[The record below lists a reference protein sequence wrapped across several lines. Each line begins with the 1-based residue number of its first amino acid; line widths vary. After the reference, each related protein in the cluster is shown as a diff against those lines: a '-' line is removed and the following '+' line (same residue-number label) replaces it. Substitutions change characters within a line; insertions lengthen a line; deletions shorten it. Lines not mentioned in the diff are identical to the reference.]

1 MMPSLFAGVSG
12 LQNHQTEMD
21 VIGNN
26 IANVDTVAF
35 KSSSVT
41 FKEGFAQLLQGAS
54 RPPGNQGGINPIQVG
69 LGMQIGSINT
79 NMTQGNLQST
89 GVNTDVAIN
98 GDSFF
103 VARQGNQSF
112 YSRSGNFQIDAQ
124 GNLVEPDNGF
134 IVQGK
139 MAVNGTFSDTVGD
152 IQLPFGQKAAAN
164 PTSTMELGGNLDGS
178 QPVFDTTD
186 LNTTRADDGFTVDTM
201 ANPANANSFTTTTV
215 TAYDSLGTK
224 YDVKVDLWKSSD
236 TEWSWQVDKT
246 SLPGCDPD
254 SIAGSGTLAFNG
266 DGSLDTTDTAGTAI
280 TFTPPGTGA
289 IPVTIAMDP
298 GSGVNGITQY
308 AGTTTAVLQNQ
319 NGYSSGTLEN
329 FSIDNNGV
337 ITGSFTNG
345 VNVSLAQIALAD
357 FNNPAGLLRVGD
369 NMYQQSGNSGG
380 AVVGFA
386 GAGSQSTLTSGA
398 LEMSNVD
405 LATEFTNMIVAERGY
420 EANAKTITTSDNML
434 QSLIQ
439 MVQ

>member
-35 KSSSVT
+35 KSSSVA

-54 RPPGNQGGINPIQVG
+54 RPPGNEGGINPIQVG
-69 LGMQIGSINT
+69 LGMQIGAIDT

-98 GDSFF
+98 GSSFF

-139 MAVNGTFSDTVGD
+139 MAINGVFSDAITD

-164 PTSTMELGGNLDGS
+164 PTSTMSLAGNLDGS
-178 QPVFDTTD
+178 QPVFDVTD
-186 LNTTRADDGFTVDTM
+186 PVGGSLGNGFNADTM
-201 ANPANANSFTTTTV
+201 ANPANANSFTETTIA
-215 TAYDSLGTK
+215 AYDSVGTK
-224 YDVKVDLWKSSD
+224 YDLKIDLYKAASNKWN
-236 TEWSWQVDKT
+236 WQVDPS
-246 SLPGCDPD
+246 SLTAAGVSAA
-254 SIAGSGTLAFNG
+254 SISGSGSLTFNP
-266 DGSLDTTDTAGTAI
+266 DGSLSNTGTQTI
-280 TFTPPGTGA
+280 SFDSPGANT
-289 IPVTIAMDP
+289 VTIAMDP
-298 GSGVNGITQY
+298 GSGVNGITQF
-308 AGTTTAVLQNQ
+308 AGTSTAVLQDQ
-319 NGYSSGTLEN
+319 NGYTAGTLEN

-337 ITGSFTNG
+337 ITGAFTNG
-345 VNVSLAQIALAD
+345 VNVALAQIAMAD

-380 AVVGFA
+380 PVVGFA

-420 EANAKTITTSDNML
+420 QANAKTITTSDQML
-434 QSLIQ
+434 QSLIS